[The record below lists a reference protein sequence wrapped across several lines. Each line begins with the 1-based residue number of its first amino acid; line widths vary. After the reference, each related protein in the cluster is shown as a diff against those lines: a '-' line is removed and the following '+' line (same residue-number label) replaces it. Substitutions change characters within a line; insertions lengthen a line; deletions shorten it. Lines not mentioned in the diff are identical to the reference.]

1 MIQAIRS
8 VELANHVTIS
18 YFEKG
23 SPTGIPLIML
33 PGLAD
38 SWRIF
43 GRLVP
48 YIPESI
54 HIYALS
60 QRGHGDSSRPDAG
73 YRTKDFTTDLAM
85 FMAVRN
91 IDKAIIVG
99 ASSGG
104 FTARNFAIN
113 HPELT
118 LGLVLIGAPATLQG
132 IAMVQET
139 WKTTLSKLED
149 PLTKEFVEIFSQSIL
164 TESIPVTFV
173 ETVLQENLKVPARVW
188 RDTTAGILEEQF
200 PGQLGKVT
208 VPTLIIWG
216 SQDKLL
222 TRSSQEA
229 MAKVIP
235 NAQLIVHENA
245 GHLLYCDHPE
255 EVARD
260 ITAFIEKTSQ
270 KSE

>member
-1 MIQAIRS
+1 MMQAIRS

-43 GRLVP
+43 ERLMP
-48 YIPESI
+48 YIPEYI

-60 QRGHGDSSRPDAG
+60 PRGHGDSSRPYVG
-73 YRTKDFTTDLAM
+73 YRTED
-85 FMAVRN
+85 
-91 IDKAIIVG
+91 
-99 ASSGG
+99 
-104 FTARNFAIN
+104 FTARIFAIN
-113 HPELT
+113 HPEHT

-139 WKTTLSKLED
+139 WETTLSKLED
-149 PLTKEFVEIFSQSIL
+149 PLTKEFVEHFSRSIL
-164 TESIPVTFV
+164 TESLPATFV
-173 ETVLQENLKVPARVW
+173 EMMLQENLKVPARVW

-208 VPTLIIWG
+208 VPTVIIWG
-216 SQDKLL
+216 GQDKLL
-222 TRSSQEA
+222 ARGSQEA

-235 NAQLIVHENA
+235 NSQLVVHEDT
-245 GHLLYCDHPE
+245 GHRLYCDEPE
-255 EVARD
+255 KVAKD
-260 ITAFIEKTSQ
+260 ITAFVESNFVK
-270 KSE
+270 K